1 MKELKY
7 QQKAVKELVE
17 KTVDLLRLNGNRQ
30 QLIFKAP
37 TGAGKTVM
45 ASEMLAT
52 LAEELQTRSDLPFQH
67 VAYIWIAP
75 NKLHEQSY
83 FKMKN
88 FFTETRLLR
97 AVMYDELD
105 HCDGVIKPGEILFVN
120 WASINS
126 DKNIMVRDG
135 EQNRSLFNI
144 TDRTKE
150 DGTPIVI
157 IIDEEHLFWSKTAD
171 KSKKVLERINAKVE
185 IRISATPKTQS
196 YNVVNIPRQHVVQ
209 EEMIKEGV
217 ILNPDVAKGYTDEV
231 ELNCHLIKKA
241 LEKRKQ
247 IAEAYSK
254 LGVNINPLL
263 LIQLPN
269 DTSESM
275 SSEDETI
282 AEQVRTYLRVTH
294 GIDEDNGKLAVW
306 LSNEKANLPGLEKED
321 CLTEV
326 LLFKQAIALG
336 WDCPRAA
343 VLLIFRKL
351 SSETFTVQ
359 TVGRI
364 LRMPEQKFYTN
375 PLLNKGYVYTNIS
388 KDLIQIVA
396 EDMDYLHTSML
407 QSVRRAELNNV
418 SLPSMYEV
426 RLSSDRNRLGP
437 DFRKELMAVFES
449 EWMMNIQLSFFSFA
463 DFDYDSEDDATLPEV
478 GEESK
483 VTENRRIA
491 QQRGIKLDVK
501 NVNIDIPTDVFFQN
515 DIGTVEVGEKF
526 KYARTVGEV
535 NRVYVD
541 FCRSLLGSFERSHST
556 DVLANYLV
564 EAIEELFEIFETE
577 AKKVVLYHTNK
588 KQFTDIIVKALA
600 RYEKKLA
607 ERQHLAKQRGFAQYT
622 WEVPEDRLYKEDTH
636 RVVDYVKEHAL
647 MPFVELVTAS
657 NPEQRFT
664 MFLEQNSQYIDWWY
678 KNGDEG
684 KQHYAIQY
692 FKSNGDKA
700 LFYVDF
706 VVRTKNGQVFLFDT
720 KSEGSDPEAHNK
732 HNALIDYINSEENK
746 HLGLKGGIII
756 EKNDNWYYS
765 PFKIDNTT
773 DIAGWTSFYP
783 VQYK

>member
-97 AVMYDELD
+97 AVVYDELD

-126 DKNIMVRDG
+126 EKNVMVRDG

-196 YNVVNIPRQHVVQ
+196 YNVVNIPRQVVVQ

-217 ILNPDVAKGYTDEV
+217 ILNPDVAKGYNSEE
-231 ELNCHLIKKA
+231 ELNQHLIRKA
-241 LEKRKQ
+241 LEKRKH
-247 IAEAYSK
+247 IANAYK
-254 LGVNINPLL
+254 ELGVNINPLL

-269 DTSESM
+269 DSSESM

-282 AEQVRTYLRVTH
+282 AEQVRTYLRVSH
-294 GIDEDNGKLAVW
+294 GIDEENGKLAVW
-306 LSNEKANLPGLEKED
+306 LSNEKSNLPGLEKED

-351 SSETFTVQ
+351 QSETFTVQ

-388 KDLIQIVA
+388 KDLIQVVA

-407 QSVRRAELNNV
+407 QSVRRTNLNNV
-418 SLPSMYEV
+418 SLPSVYEV

-437 DFRKELMAVFES
+437 DFRKVLMSVFEK
-449 EWMMNIQLSFFSFA
+449 EWLMNIQLSLFSFA
-463 DFDYDSEDDATLPEV
+463 SFNYDTEEDVSLPEV
-478 GEESK
+478 NENAK
-483 VTENRRIA
+483 VAENKRIA

-515 DIGTVEVGEKF
+515 DIGTVDVGEKF

-535 NRVYVD
+535 DRVYVD

-564 EAIEELFEIFETE
+564 EAIDDLFGIFETD
-577 AKKVVLYHTNK
+577 AKKVVLYHSNK
-588 KQFTDIIVKALA
+588 KQFADVITKALA
-600 RYEKKLA
+600 RYQKKLE
-607 ERQHLAKQRGFAQYT
+607 ERQHIARQRGFAQYT
-622 WEVPEDRLYKEDTH
+622 WEVPEDRLYKEETH
-636 RVVDYVKEHAL
+636 RVVESVKEHAL
-647 MPFVELVTAS
+647 MPFIELYSVS
-657 NPEQRFT
+657 NPEQRFVS
-664 MFLEQNSQYIDWWY
+664 FLESNSQYIDWWY

-684 KQHYAIQY
+684 KQHYSIPY
-692 FKSNGDKA
+692 TKSNGDKA

-706 VVRTKNGQVFLFDT
+706 VIRAKNGQVFLFDT
-720 KSEGSDPEAHNK
+720 KTEGSDPEAPNK
-732 HNALIDYINSEENK
+732 HNALIDYINSDENK
-746 HLGLKGGIII
+746 HLQLKGGIII

-765 PFKIDNTT
+765 PFKIDDTT
-773 DIAGWTSFYP
+773 EITGWSAFYP

>member
-150 DGTPIVI
+150 DGTPVVI

-196 YNVVNIPRQHVVQ
+196 YNVVNIPRQVVVQ

-217 ILNPDVAKGYTDEV
+217 ILNPDVAKGYNSEE
-231 ELNCHLIKKA
+231 ELNQHLIRKA

-247 IAEAYSK
+247 LAEAYRS

-269 DTSESM
+269 DTTETM

-282 AEQVRTYLRVTH
+282 ANQVRIYLRMTH

-306 LSNEKANLPGLEKED
+306 LSNEKSNLPGLEKED

-351 SSETFTVQ
+351 SSEEFTVQ

-388 KDLIQIVA
+388 KDQIQIVA
-396 EDMDYLHTSML
+396 DDMDYLHKSML
-407 QSVRRAELNNV
+407 QSVRRESLQNV
-418 SLPSMYEV
+418 ALPSSYEV
-426 RLSSDRNRLGP
+426 RLSADRNRLGP
-437 DFRKELMAVFES
+437 DFKRVLMKVFED
-449 EWMMNIQLSFFSFA
+449 EWLMNVQLSLFSML
-463 DFDYDSEDDATLPEV
+463 DFLEEEENGTSPEV

-483 VTENRRIA
+483 VAKNRQTA
-491 QQRGIKLDVK
+491 QTRGIRLDVK

-515 DIGTVEVGEKF
+515 DIGTVDVGEKF
-526 KYARTVGEV
+526 KYARTAGEV

-541 FCRSLLGSFERSHST
+541 FSRSLLGGFERSHST

-564 EAIEELFEIFETE
+564 EAIEDLFEIFETD

-588 KQFTDIIVKALA
+588 PQFTNIITKALA
-600 RYEKKLA
+600 RYQKKLE
-607 ERQHLAKQRGFAQYT
+607 ERQHIARQRGFVQYT
-622 WEVPEDRLYKEDTH
+622 WEVPEDRLYKEEIH
-636 RVVDYVKEHAL
+636 RVVESVKDHAL
-647 MPFVELVTAS
+647 MPFIELYSVS
-657 NPEQRFT
+657 NPEQRFVS
-664 MFLEQNSQYIDWWY
+664 FLESNSEYIDWWY

-684 KQHYAIQY
+684 KQHYSIPY
-692 FKSNGDKA
+692 TRSNGDKA

-706 VVRTKNGQVFLFDT
+706 VIRAKNGQVFLFDT
-720 KSEGSDPEAHNK
+720 KTEGSDPEAPNK
-732 HNALIDYINSEENK
+732 HNALIDYINSDENK
-746 HLGLKGGIII
+746 HLQLKGGIII

-765 PFKIDNTT
+765 PFKIDDTT
-773 DIAGWTSFYP
+773 EITGWSAFYP

>member
-17 KTVDLLRLNGNRQ
+17 KTVELLRLNGNHQ

-564 EAIEELFEIFETE
+564 EAIEDLFEIFETE

>member
-17 KTVDLLRLNGNRQ
+17 KTVDLLRLNNNRQ

-88 FFTETRLLR
+88 FFTETRMLR

-196 YNVVNIPRQHVVQ
+196 YNVVNIPRQVVVQ

-217 ILNPDVAKGYTDEV
+217 ILNPDVAKGYNSEE
-231 ELNCHLIKKA
+231 ELNQHLIRKA

-247 IAEAYSK
+247 LAEAYRS

-269 DTSESM
+269 DTTETM

-282 AEQVRTYLRVTH
+282 AEQVRTYLRMTH

-306 LSNEKANLPGLEKED
+306 LSNEKSNLPGLEKED

-351 SSETFTVQ
+351 SSEEFTVQ

-388 KDLIQIVA
+388 KDQIQIVA
-396 EDMDYLHTSML
+396 DDMDYLHKSML
-407 QSVRRAELNNV
+407 QSVRRESLQNV
-418 SLPSMYEV
+418 ALPSSYEV
-426 RLSSDRNRLGP
+426 RLSADRNRLGP
-437 DFRKELMAVFES
+437 DFKRVLMKVFED
-449 EWMMNIQLSFFSFA
+449 EWLMNVQLSLFSML
-463 DFDYDSEDDATLPEV
+463 DFLDEEENGASPEV

-483 VTENRRIA
+483 VAKNRHTA
-491 QQRGIKLDVK
+491 QARGIRLDVK

-515 DIGTVEVGEKF
+515 DIGTVDVGEKF
-526 KYARTVGEV
+526 KYARTAGEV

-564 EAIEELFEIFETE
+564 EAIEDLFEIFETD
-577 AKKVVLYHTNK
+577 AKKVILYHTNK
-588 KQFTDIIVKALA
+588 PQFTNIITKALA
-600 RYEKKLA
+600 RYQKKLE
-607 ERQHLAKQRGFAQYT
+607 ERQHIARQRGFVQYT
-622 WEVPEDRLYKEDTH
+622 WEVPEDRLYKEETH
-636 RVVDYVKEHAL
+636 RVVESVKDHAL
-647 MPFVELVTAS
+647 MPFIELYSVS
-657 NPEQRFT
+657 NPEQRFVS
-664 MFLEQNSQYIDWWY
+664 FLERNSQYIDWWY

-684 KQHYAIQY
+684 KQHYSIPY
-692 FKSNGDKA
+692 TRSNGDKA

-706 VVRTKNGQVFLFDT
+706 VIRAKNGQVFLFDT
-720 KSEGSDPEAHNK
+720 KTVGSDPEAPNK

-746 HLGLKGGIII
+746 HLELKGGIII

-765 PFKIDNTT
+765 PFKIDDTT
-773 DIAGWTSFYP
+773 EITGWSAFYP

>member
-17 KTVDLLRLNGNRQ
+17 KTVDLLRLNDNRL

-52 LAEELQTRSDLPFQH
+52 LSEELQARSDLPFQH

-135 EQNRSLFNI
+135 EQSRSLFNI

-150 DGTPIVI
+150 NGTPIVV

-196 YNVVNIPRQHVVQ
+196 YYVVNVPRQVVVQ

-217 ILNPDVAKGYTDEV
+217 ILNPDVAKGYNSEE
-231 ELNCHLIKKA
+231 ELNQHLIRKA

-247 IAEAYSK
+247 IADAYHK

-269 DTSESM
+269 DTTETM

-282 AEQVRTYLRVTH
+282 AEQVRTYLRMAH

-306 LSNEKANLPGLEKED
+306 LSNEKSNLPGLEKED

-351 SSETFTVQ
+351 ASEEFTVQ

-388 KDLIQIVA
+388 KDQIQIVA
-396 EDMDYLHTSML
+396 DDMDYLHKSML
-407 QSVRRAELNNV
+407 QSVRRESLQNV
-418 SLPSMYEV
+418 ALPSSYEV
-426 RLSSDRNRLGP
+426 RLSADRNRLGP
-437 DFRKELMAVFES
+437 DFKRVLMKVFED
-449 EWMMNIQLSFFSFA
+449 EWLMNVQLSLFSMF
-463 DFDYDSEDDATLPEV
+463 DFLEAEDNETSPEV

-483 VTENRRIA
+483 IAKNRHTA
-491 QQRGIKLDVK
+491 QTLGIRLDVK

-515 DIGTVEVGEKF
+515 DIGTVDVGEKF
-526 KYARTVGEV
+526 KYARTAGEV

-564 EAIEELFEIFETE
+564 EAIEDLFEIFETD
-577 AKKVVLYHTNK
+577 AKKVILYHTNK
-588 KQFTDIIVKALA
+588 PQFTNIVTKALA
-600 RYEKKLA
+600 RYQKKLE
-607 ERQHLAKQRGFAQYT
+607 ERQHIAKQRGFVQYT
-622 WEVPEDRLYKEDTH
+622 WEVPEDRLYKEETH
-636 RVVDYVKEHAL
+636 RVVESVKDHAL
-647 MPFVELVTAS
+647 MPFIELYSVS
-657 NPEQRFT
+657 NPEQRFVA
-664 MFLEQNSQYIDWWY
+664 FLESNSQYLDWWY

-684 KQHYAIQY
+684 KQHYSIPY
-692 FKSNGDKA
+692 TRSNGDKA

-706 VVRTKNGQVFLFDT
+706 VIRAKNGQVFLFDT
-720 KSEGSDPEAHNK
+720 KTEGSDPEAPNK
-732 HNALIDYINSEENK
+732 HNALIDYINSDENK
-746 HLGLKGGIII
+746 HLQLKGGIII

-765 PFKIDNTT
+765 PFKIDDTT
-773 DIAGWTSFYP
+773 EITGWSAFYP

>member
-17 KTVDLLRLNGNRQ
+17 KTVDLLRINGNRQ

-52 LAEELQTRSDLPFQH
+52 LSEELQARSDLPFQH

-135 EQNRSLFNI
+135 EQSRSLFNI

-150 DGTPIVI
+150 NGTPIVV

-196 YNVVNIPRQHVVQ
+196 YNVVNVPRQVVVQ

-217 ILNPDVAKGYTDEV
+217 ILNPDVAKGYNSEE
-231 ELNCHLIKKA
+231 ELNQHLIRKA

-247 IAEAYSK
+247 IADAYHK

-269 DTSESM
+269 DTTETM

-282 AEQVRTYLRVTH
+282 AEQVRTYLRMTH

-306 LSNEKANLPGLEKED
+306 LSNEKSNLPGLEKED

-351 SSETFTVQ
+351 SSEEFTVQ

-364 LRMPEQKFYTN
+364 LRMPEQKFYTI

-388 KDLIQIVA
+388 KDQIQIVA
-396 EDMDYLHTSML
+396 DDMDYLHKSML
-407 QSVRRAELNNV
+407 QSVRRESLQNV
-418 SLPSMYEV
+418 ALPSSYEV
-426 RLSSDRNRLGP
+426 RLSADRNRLGP
-437 DFRKELMAVFES
+437 DFKRVLMKVFED
-449 EWMMNIQLSFFSFA
+449 EWLMNVQLSLFSMF
-463 DFDYDSEDDATLPEV
+463 DFLEEEENGASPEV

-483 VTENRRIA
+483 VAENRRIA
-491 QQRGIKLDVK
+491 QQRDIRLDVK

-515 DIGTVEVGEKF
+515 DIGTVDVGEKF
-526 KYARTVGEV
+526 KYARTAGEV

-564 EAIEELFEIFETE
+564 EAIEDLFEIFETD
-577 AKKVVLYHTNK
+577 AKKVILYHTNK
-588 KQFTDIIVKALA
+588 KQFKDVILKALA

-607 ERQHLAKQRGFAQYT
+607 ERKHLAKQRGFAQYT
-622 WEVPEDRLYKEDTH
+622 WEVPEDRLYKEETH
-636 RVVDYVKEHAL
+636 RVVESVKDHAL
-647 MPFVELVTAS
+647 MPFIELYSVS
-657 NPEQRFT
+657 NPEQRFVS
-664 MFLEQNSQYIDWWY
+664 FLESNSQYIDWWY

-684 KQHYAIQY
+684 KQHYSIPY
-692 FKSNGDKA
+692 TRSNGDKA

-706 VVRTKNGQVFLFDT
+706 VIRAKNGQVFLFDT
-720 KSEGSDPEAHNK
+720 KTEGSDPEAPNK
-732 HNALIDYINSEENK
+732 HNALIDYINSEDNK
-746 HLGLKGGIII
+746 HLQLKGGIII

-765 PFKIDNTT
+765 PFKIDDTT
-773 DIAGWTSFYP
+773 EVIGWSAFYP